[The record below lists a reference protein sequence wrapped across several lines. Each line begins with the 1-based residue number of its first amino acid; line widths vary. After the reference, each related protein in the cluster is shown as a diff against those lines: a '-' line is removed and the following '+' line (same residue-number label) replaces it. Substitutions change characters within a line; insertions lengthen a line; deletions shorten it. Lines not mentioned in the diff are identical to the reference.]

1 MSVPNVVFMDT
12 SIFDG
17 QNYNYES
24 SVFVSFARVV
34 KGKGLTFLLPHP
46 IELEVRRHIK
56 ERAQEAVNALEKAK
70 RRAPFLTKW
79 EHWPVKKDGFFPLS
93 WELDG
98 IAQQEWQRFL
108 QLFNVVRLSYEYVRL
123 KEVMQWYDSGRAPF
137 GKGKK
142 RKEFPDAFAVAA
154 VSEYAVQND
163 VAVAVVSQ
171 DSDMG
176 SACDHFPSLLHF
188 PSLPAYTEA
197 ILSKDT
203 RLEETRLLLTK
214 NEDAI
219 VEHFCEAFCE
229 LGFYLEVPGESE
241 LEEVDVTELDL
252 PELRI
257 VALGKAECTVA
268 FDAHVSFKARF
279 SCYDPETYESR
290 GSCTAED
297 STSITGVAKV
307 RFTDAWDEID
317 EVFSVKLDK
326 EDIGVELYEDP
337 YHVYY

>member
-34 KGKGLTFLLPHP
+34 KGKELTLLLPHP

-56 ERAQEAVNALEKAK
+56 ERAQEAANALEKAK

-79 EHWPVKKDGFFPLS
+79 KHWPVKKDGFFALS
-93 WELDG
+93 WKLDV

-163 VAVAVVSQ
+163 VAVAVISQ

-176 SACDHFPSLLHF
+176 SACEHFPSLLHF
-188 PSLPAYTEA
+188 SSLPAY
-197 ILSKDT
+197 
-203 RLEETRLLLTK
+203 
-214 NEDAI
+214 
-219 VEHFCEAFCE
+219 AFRE
-229 LGFYLEVPGESE
+229 LGFYLEVPGEYE
-241 LEEVDVTELDL
+241 LEEVDVIALDL
-252 PELRI
+252 SDLRI

-268 FDAHVSFKARF
+268 FDAYVSFKAQFF
-279 SCYDPETYESR
+279 SDGPETY
-290 GSCTAED
+290 GGCTAED
-297 STSITGVAKV
+297 STSVSGVAKV
-307 RFTDAWDEID
+307 RFTKAWDEID
-317 EVFSVKLDK
+317 EVFLVKLDK
-326 EDIGVELYEDP
+326 EEIGVNLYEDP
-337 YHVYY
+337 YDVYY